1 MAVRSTNTYQEGL
14 QSLIQDVA
22 AMQLVPDANIEFLMG
37 MQQAL
42 IEEAQ
47 APLRAQAEATLANSP
62 GTAQSIP
69 VAGAG
74 TAGAAG
80 GPVPPTGPPPGLA
93 ALLGAGGPGQG
104 SAPLPPSG
112 MADELRR
119 MMG

>member
-47 APLRAQAEATLANSP
+47 APLRAQAEATLRNAP
-62 GTAQSIP
+62 GTAMPIP
-69 VAGAG
+69 AAAGN
-74 TAGAAG
+74 AGAAG

-119 MMG
+119 MMA